1 MITLLHNEAAQGEIY
16 VAMHDR
22 ISRLMAELNVEL
34 WRGQEQNIHLLS
46 VRAGSKL
53 PLEEF
58 QAQLP
63 GFSTFPPIFWLADGD
78 IGNYKFSKEVM
89 AHLHVDQIAS
99 FARPGNKSR
108 IYAYLL
114 SPKNA
119 DMATAIEPT
128 RPMQVTLGVAD
139 KMELRGYDLAL
150 NFGPTG
156 QRLAE
161 VTLYWRTLQPLTTD
175 YTVFVHLIDPT
186 TGQRVA
192 QHDGEPALGLVIPTS
207 TWQPGEWVK
216 DRHVLELPPDL
227 SGGSY
232 QLQAGVYNAQ
242 TLDRLTIQDNSAQDY
257 VDLGHVVLEQQEGVV
272 SIAER

>member
-1 MITLLHNEAAQGEIY
+1 
-16 VAMHDR
+16 
-22 ISRLMAELNVEL
+22 
-34 WRGQEQNIHLLS
+34 
-46 VRAGSKL
+46 
-53 PLEEF
+53 
-58 QAQLP
+58 
-63 GFSTFPPIFWLADGD
+63 
-78 IGNYKFSKEVM
+78 M